1 MSIKVG
7 NSLTREKISVND
19 NGKIVRPGGM
29 VSLRIFEERDIA
41 NKVQWINDPENNQH
55 LHYDIPLCAENTL
68 KWFRAKDNTRRLD
81 YVIEYDDVPVGLIG
95 LLTIDHFHHKAE
107 FYISM
112 GETAY
117 KNRGIAT
124 EASRMLLD
132 YGFGYLN
139 LHKIYLNTDGENYP
153 AHRLFEKVGFV
164 REGFF
169 VDDMIH
175 RGRYIDRVRYAVV
188 STANNPERESE

>member
-1 MSIKVG
+1 M
-7 NSLTREKISVND
+7 NREKISVSD
-19 NGKIVRPGGM
+19 NGCIVRQGGA
-29 VSLRIFEERDIA
+29 VSLRLFEERDIEK
-41 NKVQWINDPENNQH
+41 KVEWINNPENNLH
-55 LHYDIPLCAENTL
+55 LHYDIPLCVENTR
-68 KWFRAKDNTRRLD
+68 KWFHAKDNSRRLD
-81 YVIEYDDVPVGLIG
+81 YVIEYDGIPVGLIG
-95 LLTIDHFHHKAE
+95 LLAIDHFHHKAE

-124 EASRMLLD
+124 EASRMLAD
-132 YGFGYLN
+132 YGFGRLG

-153 AHRLFEKVGFV
+153 AHRLFEKVGFT

-175 RGRYIDRVRYAVV
+175 RGRYIDRIRYAIL
-188 STANNPERESE
+188 AAAHPEKECE